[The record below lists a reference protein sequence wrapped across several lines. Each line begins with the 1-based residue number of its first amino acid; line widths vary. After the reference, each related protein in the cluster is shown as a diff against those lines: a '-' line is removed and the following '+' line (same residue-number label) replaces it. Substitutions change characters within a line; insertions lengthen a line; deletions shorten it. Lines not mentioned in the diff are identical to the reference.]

1 MDGTRLTIIFLI
13 GVLTYALRVVP
24 QLLLVGKQFS
34 DAADRYLRYLSYA
47 LICAIISQVLFMAG
61 NQLDVNAAPHR
72 AIALAITIFVAHRTK
87 NATLGMSAGL
97 VFILA
102 FLWLR

>member
-1 MDGTRLTIIFLI
+1 MDGTRLIVIFVI
-13 GVLTYALRVVP
+13 GLFTYAMRVVP

-34 DAADRYLRYLSYA
+34 EAADRYLRYLSYA
-47 LICAIISQVLFMAG
+47 LICAIISNVLFMVGTRWDTDAT
-61 NQLDVNAAPHR
+61 PHR
-72 AIALAITIFVAHRTK
+72 AIALALTVVVAHRTK

-97 VFILA
+97 VFMLA